1 MCFFDLLLL
10 LLLLLYMLNRD
21 IKCYKIE
28 LNIPHIHNLHLTP
41 MSSSDSE
48 EPKINY
54 KISLNPSVISTHSH
68 SAAGSAATTYACNTC
83 KSVFKTKTLCTKH
96 QLYCGT
102 LSAMRTKTTGAP
114 VVIQTVEDDTLLPT
128 QRELFMLL
136 QELTLK
142 HAKLH
147 DEMEE
152 LKKWAKRAG
161 TVNQNGV
168 SVPFTISK
176 YKKQNTEEWLN
187 ENARLE
193 ASNTFVRWYTGI
205 EVSQKDLEVLFSSDL
220 ATAMAHIIV
229 EVIKTAVSLDVIPLR
244 SYEGKAGIFHIFEL
258 PYKVISYASDGDKVE
273 TGQGTGQGQG
283 QGQGQG
289 HGQGQGQ
296 GHGQDETYKSDTEE
310 QGQTPLWRTLEEP
323 EFGDFMSN
331 IHKKFMRAFKVWQDT
346 QWSIQKQ
353 AHQKKKAAQSIM
365 NKAIKY
371 RNQDHHP
378 QIPDETDDIIPET
391 NYLTEDFTSMYNK
404 NTEKIMG
411 GNLELDV
418 IYKRVRGKIWK
429 AAGKNITVI

>member
-1 MCFFDLLLL
+1 
-10 LLLLLYMLNRD
+10 
-21 IKCYKIE
+21 
-28 LNIPHIHNLHLTP
+28 

-68 SAAGSAATTYACNTC
+68 SAGSAATTYACSTC

-102 LSAMRTKTTGAP
+102 LSAMRTKTTGAA
-114 VVIQTVEDDTLLPT
+114 VIQTVEDDTLLPT

-220 ATAMAHIIV
+220 ATAMAHVVI
-229 EVIKTAVSLDVIPLR
+229 EVIKTASLDVIPLR

-273 TGQGTGQGQG
+273 TGTDKVGTDKVNTDKVNTT
-283 QGQGQG
+283 
-289 HGQGQGQ
+289 
-296 GHGQDETYKSDTEE
+296 DETYKSETEE

-371 RNQDHHP
+371 RNQPPAQGDSH
-378 QIPDETDDIIPET
+378 IPDETDDIIPET

-429 AAGKNITVI
+429 AAGVRD